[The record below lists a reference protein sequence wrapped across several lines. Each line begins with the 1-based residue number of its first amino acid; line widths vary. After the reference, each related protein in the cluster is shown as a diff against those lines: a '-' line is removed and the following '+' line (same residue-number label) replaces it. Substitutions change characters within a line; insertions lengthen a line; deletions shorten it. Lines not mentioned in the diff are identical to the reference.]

1 MGSEQMSDITA
12 SMAQPADT
20 GSTRSRFPLHIA
32 VFLAPALAIYTIFS
46 IYPLIDTILLSL
58 YASDETGARHF
69 AGLSNFYTLL
79 ADPNWSSQFW
89 NAFKNNL
96 IFFGI
101 HMVVQNGIGLGLAM
115 LLSLPRLT
123 GGNVYRTL
131 LFLPTML
138 SVVIIG
144 FIWQLIINPLW
155 GIAPSILKAVGLGSL
170 FGPWLG
176 EESTALITIS
186 LISVW
191 QFVGIPMMLIYA
203 ALLNIPDDLLD
214 AATVD
219 GAGPFSVFWF
229 VRLPLILPTL
239 GVVSILT
246 FVANF
251 NAFDLIYAVKG
262 ALAGPNF
269 STDILGTFFY
279 RTFFGYQ
286 LQVGS
291 PTMGATVATAMLV
304 IILVGVLLYLFGVQR
319 RLQRHTF

>member
-1 MGSEQMSDITA
+1 MSDIAA
-12 SMAQPADT
+12 SSIQA
-20 GSTRSRFPLHIA
+20 GSVSARSRFPLHIV
-32 VFLAPALAIYTIFS
+32 VFLAPALAIYTVFS
-46 IYPLIDTILLSL
+46 IYPLVDTILLSL
-58 YASDETGARHF
+58 YAGDETGVRHF
-69 AGLSNFYTLL
+69 NGLGNFRTLL
-79 ADPNWSSQFW
+79 ADPAWSGHFW
-89 NAFKNNL
+89 NALGNNL
-96 IFFGI
+96 IFFAI

-123 GGNVYRTL
+123 GSSVYRTL

-144 FIWQLIINPLW
+144 FIWQLMLNPLW
-155 GIAPSILKAVGLGSL
+155 GIAEKILGAVGLQSF

-176 EESTALITIS
+176 QESTALLTVS

-251 NAFDLIYAVKG
+251 NAFDLIYAIKG

-291 PTMGATVATAMLV
+291 PTMGAAVATAMLI
-304 IILVGVLLYLFGVQR
+304 IILIGVLIYLFGVQR

>member
-1 MGSEQMSDITA
+1 MSDA
-12 SMAQPADT
+12 LKPGLESPA
-20 GSTRSRFPLHIA
+20 GGPRFPFHIV

-46 IYPLIDTILLSL
+46 IYPLIDTVRLSF
-58 YASDETGARHF
+58 YAGDETGARHF
-69 AGLSNFYTLL
+69 IGVENFRTLL
-79 ADPNWSSQFW
+79 ADPNWSVQFW
-89 NAFKNNL
+89 NALRNNL
-96 IFFGI
+96 YFFCI

-131 LFLPTML
+131 IFLPTML

-144 FIWQLIINPLW
+144 FIWQLMLNPLW
-155 GIAPSILKAVGLGSL
+155 GVAEKILTFFGLGSF

-176 EESTALITIS
+176 QEATALITIS

-239 GVVSILT
+239 GVVSVLT

-286 LQVGS
+286 LQVGN

-304 IILVGVLLYLFGVQR
+304 VILLGVLVYLFGVQR